1 MDVVEDVLLQL
12 QSTLDD
18 DLSDTRLLTCRVL
31 RRLLTL
37 VGRSVDQDRL
47 HNLYPC
53 LLKRLDDSNDDVRR
67 AATETFSAYMQCF
80 GDDYNVAMYRAH
92 IDAIYHG
99 LLVHL
104 DDQDSAIQLSVLG
117 KYIFSY
123 WCFCSA
129 QLRYYELI
137 NDAFFSTASQAR
149 FPSKRNRKRNILKIP

>member
-123 WCFCSA
+123 
-129 QLRYYELI
+129 
-137 NDAFFSTASQAR
+137 
-149 FPSKRNRKRNILKIP
+149 